1 MISHSQ
7 LIRQRY
13 LCKSWI
19 VTLHGG
25 SLKIT
30 LTVPL
35 KHSVFRNKPIKFF
48 MWDIL
53 LSILMRKLIHNQAS
67 NALVQY
73 KNKFQKYLVSPEI
86 FNVVKTGFQANI

>member
-1 MISHSQ
+1 
-7 LIRQRY
+7 
-13 LCKSWI
+13 
-19 VTLHGG
+19 
-25 SLKIT
+25 
-30 LTVPL
+30 
-35 KHSVFRNKPIKFF
+35 